1 MVVFFFNQNPAYGM
15 RISAGSS
22 DVCSSDLERGIPRVC
37 APVNHAPPRPGQS
50 PQGTNAGAV
59 GGELAKEVAILPPTG
74 MAAFAVGQ
82 MDLQRNY
89 TLVDM
94 KNKFNMSDNF
104 EIENPLNLMT
114 GTFDI
119 SFVVIFL
126 DRTSTRLKSSNE
138 CASSMPSS

>member
-22 DVCSSDLERGIPRVC
+22 DVCSSDLERGIPRVF

-59 GGELAKEVAILPPTG
+59 GGELVKEVAILPPTG
-74 MAAFAVGQ
+74 LAAFAVGQ

-94 KNKFNMSDNF
+94 KNNLNMSDNF
-104 EIENPLNLMT
+104 EINTPTHLIRATFHNQFSFLFLMT
-114 GTFDI
+114 VF
-119 SFVVIFL
+119 
-126 DRTSTRLKSSNE
+126 
-138 CASSMPSS
+138 